1 MALSITIGAKKGS
14 VLQSGRNGA
23 RCYSRGE
30 MALITIG
37 AKWRSVLQSGRNGA
51 QYYNR
56 GEMAWGDLTR
66 DDLGKGKPGLEQ
78 TCTSFKKIADFWF
91 GIS

>member
-1 MALSITIGAKKGS
+1 MAL
-14 VLQSGRNGA
+14 N
-23 RCYSRGE
+23 
-30 MALITIG
+30 ITIG
-37 AKWRSVLQSGRNGA
+37 AKWRSVLQSGLKRALYYNRGEMALGVTVGAKWRSLQSGRNGA

-66 DDLGKGKPGLEQ
+66 DDLGKGEPGLEQ
-78 TCTSFKKIADFWF
+78 TCTSCKKIADFWF